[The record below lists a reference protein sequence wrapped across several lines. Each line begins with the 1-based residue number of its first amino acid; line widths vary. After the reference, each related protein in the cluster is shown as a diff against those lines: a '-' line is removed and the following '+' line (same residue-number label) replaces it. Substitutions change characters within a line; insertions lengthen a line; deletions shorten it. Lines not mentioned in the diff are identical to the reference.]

1 MLTDR
6 ARGDVLGDHLVRT
19 DPWRVLGAK
28 WVPSPAAHATGMT
41 SASLTPRLTTD
52 DELLGMRLAHRVIL
66 RDVTRLSEL
75 ADRMLAD
82 PSSFDRARYAATADY
97 VGLFVASLHHHH
109 NVEDLALWP
118 LITASAGPHVDFT
131 ELTDDHDELDP
142 LLDELG
148 EFTRGLPEPAAV
160 AGFARTFRIL
170 SDLLHE
176 HIADEERS
184 VFPLITGHVPSEAW
198 QRFEKDAQRGGRAD
212 FDLTR
217 FFAVMTEEETARVRG
232 ELPLAVRLMA
242 AVFSRRQR
250 RRERAVFGRPDR
262 SPIG

>member
-1 MLTDR
+1 MITDR
-6 ARGDVLGDHLVRT
+6 ARGDILGDHLVR
-19 DPWRVLGAK
+19 DDLRRPLGTK
-28 WVPSPAAHATGMT
+28 PVPSPAAHATDMT

-52 DELLGMRLAHRVIL
+52 DDLLGMRLAHRVIL
-66 RDVTRLSEL
+66 RDVTRLREL

-97 VGLFVASLHHHH
+97 VGLFVASLYHHH

-148 EFTRGLPEPAAV
+148 EFTRGLPDPAAV
-160 AGFARTFRIL
+160 AGFARTLRTL
-170 SDLLHE
+170 SEHLHE
-176 HIADEERS
+176 HIADEERT
-184 VFPLITGHVPSEAW
+184 VFPLITGHVSADAW

-217 FFAVMTEEETARVRG
+217 FFAVMTEDETERVRR
-232 ELPLAVRLMA
+232 ELPLPVRLMV

-250 RRERAVFGRPDR
+250 RRERAVF
-262 SPIG
+262 S